1 MLKKLQIFEY
11 CLQKI
16 FVLIFVLNS
25 IVVLADPP
33 EKKPFSLAVSN
44 PVIDENTGDFLPDT
58 VNVFKIAKDV
68 SGIFSEAVKFT
79 SLHDIYGDTVYLKS
93 LFTSNY
99 TSADLSNAYKNDVK
113 ARIRAQQGDLGV
125 DFRADYTEN
134 FTPGWSWDEEFQY
147 KRRFYFGVEWNV
159 IKGGFLESRAKVG
172 QLKQE
177 YNLKDIDAKKQAD
190 AENYRYIFNYINY
203 LFNKQKINVL
213 KERYTLIEQQLK
225 FTTELYHLRY
235 VGWEKVLH
243 VRAKLEDLNQ
253 QITQLEDFNQHIPN
267 SIPDEL
273 ISGAFTAEDL
283 PLVDVDL
290 DKLMQIYHNNETTN
304 EIAAIKLSMYAKG
317 MRWWQDISIRPYVRY
332 NIYMDEFN
340 QATPYGSGGVSL
352 NVPLRYKNKGKLVD
366 AKDAV
371 FKAEGMSEFQAG
383 DNELVNHYAEFAFKL
398 KQIKEFYYKKLTAD
412 ELIRKELVKKDYQDI
427 GFNPIFTLGLI
438 DDKKNIEAEIV
449 DLKKMLYK
457 KLVQMAFYLDE
468 KSPLAFVEILNPQEF
483 TSRYNTGVQIF
494 IDNATFESMSN
505 NELVNYLWKNEFR
518 DVILEINSWDLSPK
532 INDLI
537 EKASRDHIYF
547 SLNMKIPYGS
557 SYPNVREDL
566 ERIKAVSNQYVKG
579 LHYSLILNQNSSFS
593 NEISEV
599 DFSNWVNSINSN
611 NRDNNYRL
619 SITIADN
626 LPINILNRVYSKFDL
641 VFVPSDGTPNRQS
654 LEDKLIQELSLGKS
668 KLTVVLDAN
677 NFADRIH
684 LENYMQNVSTVTG
697 VENFAFSNIR
707 NMISADIRTFEMG
720 EQNRVAT
727 DDIMATFRTQI
738 FTDDQKTNALLNENF
753 FDVNKTITT
762 GNELVQASSG
772 QNFNTI
778 TADTRQINPSVTALS
793 KTASQSPK
801 SWQIQVAA
809 SKTSLTDAYLKSKF
823 EVNEPIS
830 VYQINGY
837 YKYTIGNYTS
847 ENEARTSLKN
857 YKLQTGNAGAFLVS
871 YE

>member
-1 MLKKLQIFEY
+1 
-11 CLQKI
+11 
-16 FVLIFVLNS
+16 
-25 IVVLADPP
+25 
-33 EKKPFSLAVSN
+33 
-44 PVIDENTGDFLPDT
+44 
-58 VNVFKIAKDV
+58 
-68 SGIFSEAVKFT
+68 
-79 SLHDIYGDTVYLKS
+79 
-93 LFTSNY
+93 
-99 TSADLSNAYKNDVK
+99 
-113 ARIRAQQGDLGV
+113 
-125 DFRADYTEN
+125 
-134 FTPGWSWDEEFQY
+134 
-147 KRRFYFGVEWNV
+147 
-159 IKGGFLESRAKVG
+159 
-172 QLKQE
+172 
-177 YNLKDIDAKKQAD
+177 
-190 AENYRYIFNYINY
+190 
-203 LFNKQKINVL
+203 
-213 KERYTLIEQQLK
+213 
-225 FTTELYHLRY
+225 
-235 VGWEKVLH
+235 
-243 VRAKLEDLNQ
+243 
-253 QITQLEDFNQHIPN
+253 
-267 SIPDEL
+267 
-273 ISGAFTAEDL
+273 
-283 PLVDVDL
+283 
-290 DKLMQIYHNNETTN
+290 
-304 EIAAIKLSMYAKG
+304 
-317 MRWWQDISIRPYVRY
+317 
-332 NIYMDEFN
+332 
-340 QATPYGSGGVSL
+340 
-352 NVPLRYKNKGKLVD
+352 
-366 AKDAV
+366 
-371 FKAEGMSEFQAG
+371 
-383 DNELVNHYAEFAFKL
+383 
-398 KQIKEFYYKKLTAD
+398 
-412 ELIRKELVKKDYQDI
+412 
-427 GFNPIFTLGLI
+427 
-438 DDKKNIEAEIV
+438 
-449 DLKKMLYK
+449 
-457 KLVQMAFYLDE
+457 
-468 KSPLAFVEILNPQEF
+468 
-483 TSRYNTGVQIF
+483 
-494 IDNATFESMSN
+494 
-505 NELVNYLWKNEFR
+505 
-518 DVILEINSWDLSPK
+518 
-532 INDLI
+532 
-537 EKASRDHIYF
+537 
-547 SLNMKIPYGS
+547 MKIPYGS

-762 GNELVQASSG
+762 GNELAHASSG